1 MQIWKQLEKI
11 ESSCPEAVALGMF
24 DGVHRGHRKVI
35 EAALKYRGT
44 YQTAVLTFTTKK
56 IRPKQ
61 KASQRDILT
70 PQGRLSLL
78 EKMGVDVTYIP
89 DFEELREMEPR
100 EFVTEIL
107 CRRLRAKVVCCG
119 EDYRFGKNAGG
130 DVALL
135 QKLGEELGITVE
147 VVSPELEDGYPVSS
161 TRIRQCL
168 LDGDIPKANRLLGYR
183 YFIEGTVVYG
193 KQLGRTMECPTINQ
207 ELSPNTCIPKF
218 GVYVSTTNI
227 DGKEYPSITNVGKKP
242 TIQGDRMPL
251 AETHI
256 IGIDRHL
263 YGQTLRVTL
272 YRFIREE
279 MRFESLEE
287 LSRTIHRDI
296 RTATLYF
303 KETPKGK
310 QNS

>member
-1 MQIWKQLEKI
+1 MQVIQKLNEMK
-11 ESSCPEAVALGMF
+11 SSRPVAVALGMF

-35 EAALKYRGT
+35 EAALNYRGN

-56 IRPKQ
+56 ARPKQ
-61 KASQRDILT
+61 KASQKDILT
-70 PQGRLSLL
+70 AEGRLALL
-78 EKMGVDVTYIP
+78 ERLGVDVTYIP
-89 DFEELREMEPR
+89 DFEEFRQMEP
-100 EFVTEIL
+100 ENFVREIL
-107 CRRLRAKVVCCG
+107 CRRLRAKVICCG
-119 EDYRFGKNAGG
+119 EDFRFGRNAEG

-135 QKLGEELGITVE
+135 QKLGAELGVKIE
-147 VVSPELEDGYPVSS
+147 VVSPVLEDGYPVSS

-168 LDGDIPKANRLLGYR
+168 LEGDIPKANLLLGYR
-183 YFIEGTVVYG
+183 YFIEGVVVYG
-193 KQLGRTMECPTINQ
+193 KQLGRTMECPTVNQ
-207 ELSPNTCIPKF
+207 ELSPNICIPKF
-218 GVYVSTTNI
+218 GVYVSTTHI

-272 YRFIREE
+272 YRFIRGE

-287 LSRTIHRDI
+287 LSRSIHRDI
-296 RTATLYF
+296 HTATLYF
-303 KETPKGK
+303 KDK
-310 QNS
+310 